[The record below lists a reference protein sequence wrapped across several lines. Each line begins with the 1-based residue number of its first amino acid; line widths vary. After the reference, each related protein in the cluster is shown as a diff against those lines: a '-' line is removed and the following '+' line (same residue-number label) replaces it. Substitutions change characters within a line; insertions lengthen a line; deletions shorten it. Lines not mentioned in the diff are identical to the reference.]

1 MTPILV
7 SLALIA
13 YFAVAALLILRLSR
27 EDGIEPSERG
37 LGLLAVLLHFL
48 VLARAA
54 NQAGGVD
61 LHFFSA
67 LSLVGMGVAAV
78 YVVASLSKPIDAL
91 GVIVYPIA
99 ATMLGLQALFGG
111 DPAPRPA
118 EWQIQLHVM
127 VALAAYSV
135 LSYAAL
141 VAMVLAFQE
150 RALRRH
156 RVGRLVVALPPLT
169 LTEAMLFRLIAA
181 GFVLLTLTLLSG
193 VLFVSDLFGQHLA
206 HKTTLSVLAWGVFG
220 VLLYGRMR
228 HGWRGRR
235 AVRFTLAGMAVLLLA
250 FFGSKFVLELVLGR
264 AY

>member
-1 MTPILV
+1 MTPVLV
-7 SLALIA
+7 SLALLA
-13 YFAVAALLILRLSR
+13 YFAVAALLIVKLAR
-27 EDGIEPSERG
+27 EEPIDHGERA

-48 VLARAA
+48 VLARSAS
-54 NQAGGVD
+54 QAGGLD
-61 LHFFSA
+61 LHFFSS
-67 LSLVGMGVAAV
+67 LSLVGMGVAGV
-78 YVVASLSKPIDAL
+78 YVIASMSRPIDAL
-91 GVIVYPIA
+91 GVLVYPIA
-99 ATMLGLQALFGG
+99 ATMLGLQFLLGG
-111 DPAPRPA
+111 EPAPRPA

-141 VAMVLAFQE
+141 VAIVLAFQE

-156 RVGRLVVALPPLT
+156 RVGRLVIALPPLT
-169 LTEAMLFRLIAA
+169 LTEAMLFRLIGG

-193 VLFVSDLFGQHLA
+193 VLFVSDLFGQRLA
-206 HKTTLSVLAWGVFG
+206 HKTTLSFLAWAVFG
-220 VLLYGRMR
+220 VLLWGRMR

-264 AY
+264 V